1 MRALI
6 YIAPLAGLLVASG
19 LFWLAYLI
27 LVDPEVAK
35 NAQAVRVDTGL
46 LLVGG
51 AVVAGLGVVGGFMA
65 SDECRKHGS

>member
-6 YIAPLAGLLVASG
+6 YISPLIGLLIAGG
-19 LFWLAYLI
+19 LFGLAYLL

-35 NAQAVRVDTGL
+35 NAQAVRVDASL
-46 LLVGG
+46 LLIGG
-51 AVVAGLGVVGGFMA
+51 FVTAGLGVVGGFMA